1 MFVFILRVKSA
12 EVNKQDSDSENED
25 HEDDMSLPFTKKA
38 KSKSKRKSGRRP
50 KWNNDDVD
58 DMVDIIVN
66 SDYYKRKLIFTNTKN
81 QRNGEIYGQIQLEI
95 QERAAKRNSKFMF
108 SISQMRTKFK
118 KCISECK
125 NAAMTIKTAT
135 GIKRFQDSQGY
146 GKWFPTLFAVVKTRE
161 SCQPEQAIEPSPS
174 PCSSLSQVDKAT
186 DDDLESTENEMF
198 IPRKKARKVKNKSP
212 IDAALV
218 ETLDLAKEVVKN
230 DPTKELINFMREEMD
245 KARDHELKLFHLLQS
260 SKPSV
265 NNAFDAYDPQQQG
278 SSSIYQGQSGF
289 CSSEAPGSGMLQSLY
304 NPWYQ

>member
-1 MFVFILRVKSA
+1 
-12 EVNKQDSDSENED
+12 
-25 HEDDMSLPFTKKA
+25 
-38 KSKSKRKSGRRP
+38 
-50 KWNNDDVD
+50 
-58 DMVDIIVN
+58 MVDIIVN

-81 QRNGEIYGQIQLEI
+81 QQNGEIYGQIQLEI

-118 KCISECK
+118 KCISERK
-125 NAAMTIKTAT
+125 NAAMTIKTGT

-146 GKWFPTLFAVVKTRE
+146 GKWFLTLFAVVKTRE
-161 SCQPEQAIEPSPS
+161 SCQPQQAIEPSPSPS

-198 IPRKKARKVKNKSP
+198 IPRKKARKAKNKSP

-218 ETLDLAKEVVKN
+218 ETLDLVKEVVKN
-230 DPTKELINFMREEMD
+230 DPTKDLINLRRQEMD

-265 NNAFDAYDPQQQG
+265 NNAFGAYDPQQQG
-278 SSSIYQGQSGF
+278 SSGIYQGQGGF

-304 NPWYQ
+304 NQWYQ

>member
-12 EVNKQDSDSENED
+12 EVNEQDSDSENED

-95 QERAAKRNSKFMF
+95 QKRAAKRNSKFMF

-118 KCISECK
+118 KCIGECK

-146 GKWFPTLFAVVKTRE
+146 RKWFPTLFAVVKTRE
-161 SCQPEQAIEPSPS
+161 SCQPKQAIEPSPS

-186 DDDLESTENEMF
+186 DDDLESTENEVF
-198 IPRKKARKVKNKSP
+198 IPTKKARKVKNKSP

-218 ETLDLAKEVVKN
+218 ETLDIVKEVVKN
-230 DPTKELINFMREEMD
+230 DPTKDLINFMREEMD
-245 KARDHELKLFHLLQS
+245 KARDHELKLFHLIQN
-260 SKPSV
+260 SKPSA
-265 NNAFDAYDPQQQG
+265 NNVFGAYDPQQQG
-278 SSSIYQGQSGF
+278 SGGIYQGQSGF

-304 NPWYQ
+304 NQWYQ